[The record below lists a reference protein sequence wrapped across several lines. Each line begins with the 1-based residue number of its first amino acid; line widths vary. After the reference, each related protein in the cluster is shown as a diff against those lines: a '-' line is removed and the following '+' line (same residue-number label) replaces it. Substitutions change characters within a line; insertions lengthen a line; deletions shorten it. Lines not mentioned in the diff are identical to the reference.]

1 MNEEQRGSSTAA
13 NATGGEKPPGIFSVH
28 GVRYQVMD
36 VARAAAFYTGHLGFR
51 LEHQQLP
58 AFASVS
64 LGDFTLLLSGPG
76 ASGSRP
82 MPGGEPQQPGGWNR
96 VVLRVVDLPRQIDA
110 LKNAGVKFRNQIE
123 AGPGG
128 RQIQVEDPDGNPIEL
143 FEPGLEAR

>member
-1 MNEEQRGSSTAA
+1 MNERQRGSSTG
-13 NATGGEKPPGIFSVH
+13 ATDGGGEKPPGIVSVH
-28 GVRYQVMD
+28 GVRYQVTD
-36 VARAAAFYTGHLGFR
+36 VARAAAFYTDHLGFR

-64 LGDFTLLLSGPG
+64 LGNFMLLLSGPG